1 MNLTK
6 KAIKEMTNEELVSSL
21 LWNTV
26 RSTNELNTRGSVT
39 QQTRKE
45 ERYLMEEVANRF
57 NLDLDVLIAK
67 MNP

>member
-6 KAIKEMTNEELVSSL
+6 KAIKEMTNEELMSSL

-26 RSTNELNTRGSVT
+26 RSTNELNTRGGVT

-45 ERYLMEEVANRF
+45 ERYLMEEVSNRF

>member
-45 ERYLMEEVANRF
+45 ERYLMEEVSNRF